1 MHAQKLPAAAGWRWW
16 RNGFAIFLRKPL
28 LFWLLVICYWVTVI
42 FLNLVPII
50 GAVAASMV
58 IPGLTVGLM
67 QAARDLEQ
75 GKPVGLQTLFG
86 GIKQN
91 PRVLL
96 ALGALYLC
104 CTLAILSLSALLD
117 GGDLLRLILST
128 KPADREA
135 LESGSFFLPSV
146 FVMTLMTPVLM
157 AWWFAPVLAAWHG
170 QSVGK
175 SLFFSFIACWI
186 NWRAFMVF
194 GAGMILVA
202 GIFLGVGIPSLLASL
217 VSPGQ
222 MTLANMFVLILL
234 IVVPILSFFSTVYA
248 SFYASYRDIFG
259 KPDIV

>member
-1 MHAQKLPAAAGWRWW
+1 MHAQKLPAAAGWRWLDA
-16 RNGFAIFLRKPL
+16 GFAIFRRNPPL
-28 LFWLLVICYWVTVI
+28 LSMLVVTYWLTVI
-42 FLNLVPII
+42 FLNLVPLI

-75 GKPVGLQTLFG
+75 ARPVSLATLFG
-86 GIKQN
+86 GLRQN
-91 PRVLL
+91 PRTLL
-96 ALGALYLC
+96 ILGALYLC

-135 LESGSFFLPSV
+135 LKSGGFLLPSV

-175 SLFFSFIACWI
+175 SLFFSFVACWI
-186 NWRAFMVF
+186 NWRAFVAF
-194 GAGMILVA
+194 GAALVIVA
-202 GIFLGVGIPSLLASL
+202 GLLPGLVFALLA
-217 VSPGQ
+217 GA
-222 MTLANMFVLILL
+222 LAGGDSSSVGSFIVLPLM
-234 IVVPILSFFSTVYA
+234 VVIGVCVFSTVYA

-259 KPDIV
+259 KPEDG

>member
-1 MHAQKLPAAAGWRWW
+1 MHAQKLPAAAGWRWLDA
-16 RNGFAIFLRKPL
+16 GFAIFRRNPPL
-28 LFWLLVICYWVTVI
+28 LSMLVVSYWLTVI

-67 QAARDLEQ
+67 QAARDLDQ
-75 GKPVGLQTLFG
+75 GRPIGLPTLFG
-86 GIKQN
+86 GIRQN

-135 LESGSFFLPSV
+135 LESGGFFLPSV

-175 SLFFSFIACWI
+175 ALFFSFVACWI
-186 NWRAFMVF
+186 NWRAFLAF
-194 GAGMILVA
+194 GAALIIVA
-202 GIFLGVGIPSLLASL
+202 GILPGLLFALLAGVFSAGEGG
-217 VSPGQ
+217 SIGS
-222 MTLANMFVLILL
+222 FIVLPLM
-234 IVVPILSFFSTVYA
+234 VVIALCVFSTVYA

-259 KPDIV
+259 QPEIV